1 VVSLSGVR
9 AGKARLGCL
18 IMLAVLA
25 AALYEGFNAGE
36 VYFRYY
42 RLQDFVNG
50 QAGLADVLTDD
61 VILDRLVGFS
71 DTLGVNLGPRD
82 WHVERSWS
90 PREIHIDAEY
100 RDSIVIELARWRKVF
115 YVDFKPSAKA
125 PL

>member
-1 VVSLSGVR
+1 VVRRTGNR
-9 AGKARLGCL
+9 AGKTRLGCL
-18 IMLAVLA
+18 FTLVVLA
-25 AALYEGFNAGE
+25 AVLYVGFNAGE

-50 QAGLADVLTDD
+50 QAGLAAVLTDD
-61 VILDRLVGFS
+61 VILTRLVGYS
-71 DTLGVNLGPRD
+71 DTLGVGLGPRD
-82 WHVERSWS
+82 WHVVRSWS
-90 PREIHIDAEY
+90 PREIRIDAEY

>member
-1 VVSLSGVR
+1 VVSGSRVR

-18 IMLAVLA
+18 LTLAVLA
-25 AALYEGFNAGE
+25 AALYVGFNAGE

-50 QAGLADVLTDD
+50 QAGLADVLPDD

-82 WHVERSWS
+82 WRVVRSWS
-90 PREIHIDAEY
+90 PHEIHIDAEY
-100 RDSIVIELARWRKVF
+100 RDSIVLELARWRKVF

>member
-1 VVSLSGVR
+1 MVTVTGVR

-18 IMLAVLA
+18 FTLVVLA
-25 AALYEGFNAGE
+25 AALYVGFNAGE

-50 QAGLADVLTDD
+50 QAALAPVLTDD
-61 VILDRLVGFS
+61 VILSRLVGFS
-71 DTLGVNLGPRD
+71 DTLGVDLGTRD
-82 WHVERSWS
+82 WHVSRGWS
-90 PREIHIDAEY
+90 PREIRIEAEY
-100 RDSIVIELARWRKVF
+100 RDSIVIELAHLRKVF